1 MFAFWDYLPTF
12 AELIGAE
19 KPECDGISIKPLL
32 LGKSQSEHDYL
43 YFEFQENG
51 GAQCVRKGDWKLIK
65 LNVSGEPVFELYN
78 IKDDPT
84 ESNNLIDSNK
94 ETFEELKHILEN
106 ERTDD
111 PNWQF

>member
-1 MFAFWDYLPTF
+1 MSS
-12 AELIGAE
+12 
-19 KPECDGISIKPLL
+19 KPI
-32 LGKSQSEHDYL
+32 
-43 YFEFQENG
+43 
-51 GAQCVRKGDWKLIK
+51 
-65 LNVSGEPVFELYN
+65 FELYN

-111 PNWQF
+111 PNWRF